1 MWQLKNHTDFAVARA
16 LLKDPRAHQIWVV
29 VVKATYDLYHDGR
42 VRLADHQEPVAQL
55 PVYRGAAGQSSL
67 TRAGEL
73 VLAHP
78 GTDVTLNA
86 TAHAPDGEPLTAM
99 DVAVA
104 VGPLQHQLRIVGT
117 RTCDDSDQ
125 GPIISA
131 PQPFT
136 RLPITYERA
145 YGGTLIDDGSV
156 SQEARNPI
164 GRGFCAAPAD
174 LVGQL
179 LPNIEDPAAPFSLEH
194 PVTPAGFGAIAVDW
208 SPRRDLAGTFDDTW
222 LRHHAP
228 LWPTDFDPRCFI
240 SAPAPLHLA
249 RYLRGGEAVTLTG
262 LADHSPWH
270 FRLPR
275 PHLVIETQRDGR
287 LWREKTRLERVIIEP
302 DRAKLMMVWASR
314 LDCGARGKQVVFSR
328 ITTKK
333 VRRTSQVTALAGG
346 AL

>member
-16 LLKDPRAHQIWVV
+16 LLKDQCARHIWVV
-29 VVKATYDLYHDGR
+29 AVKATYDLYHDGR
-42 VRLADHQEPVAQL
+42 VQLAAHQEPVTQV
-55 PVYRGAAGQSSL
+55 PIYRGAAGESSL

-86 TAHAPDGEPLTAM
+86 TAHAPHGEPVTEMTA
-99 DVAVA
+99 AIA
-104 VGPLQHQLRIVGT
+104 VGPLQHQLRIVGN
-117 RTCDDSDQ
+117 RTCHESDQ

-136 RLPITYERA
+136 QMPITYERA
-145 YGGTLIDDGSV
+145 YGGTLIDNGSV
-156 SQEARNPI
+156 SQVAHNPV

-174 LVGQL
+174 LIGQT
-179 LPNIEDPAAPFSLEH
+179 LPNIEDPAAPFQLGQAAK
-194 PVTPAGFGAIAVDW
+194 PTGFGAIAVSW
-208 SPRRDLAGTFDDTW
+208 SPRRDRTGTFDDDW
-222 LRHHAP
+222 RRNQAP

-240 SAPAPLHLA
+240 TAPAALHLA

-262 LADHSPWH
+262 LAERSPWR
-270 FRLPR
+270 FQLPR

-287 LWREKTRLERVIIEP
+287 LWREKTRLERVILEP

-314 LDCGARGKQVVFSR
+314 LDCGSRGKQVVFSR
-328 ITTKK
+328 ISTKK
-333 VRRTSQVTALAGG
+333 KRRLKPAAVLAGG
-346 AL
+346 AS